1 MKKETSLFATL
12 ALAATLT
19 PFTFAQQQPDAA
31 PSSAPSATQ
40 PQEQT
45 PSSSP
50 SSDPSMQQ
58 PQQQPTSDPSIQQQ
72 PSSPSPDSA
81 SPSTASPS
89 TATAPDSSQMGTS
102 FTGKVVK
109 AGGKYVLKADGM
121 NYQLDDQ
128 DKAKQF
134 SGQQVKVNGD
144 LDKSTSTIHVTD
156 ISPTS

>member
-1 MKKETSLFATL
+1 MRKETSLFATL

-19 PFTFAQQQPDAA
+19 PFTFAQQPDQA
-31 PSSAPSATQ
+31 PSNSPSATQ

-50 SSDPSMQQ
+50 TSDPSM
-58 PQQQPTSDPSIQQQ
+58 QQQ

-89 TATAPDSSQMGTS
+89 TSTGPDSSQTVS
-102 FTGKVVK
+102 SYTGQVVK
-109 AGGKYVLKADGM
+109 AGGKYVLKANGM

-134 SGQQVKVNGD
+134 NGQTVKVNGD

-156 ISPTS
+156 ISPAS

>member
-1 MKKETSLFATL
+1 MRKETSLFATL

-19 PFTFAQQQPDAA
+19 PFTFAQQPDQA
-31 PSSAPSATQ
+31 PSSSPSATQ

-50 SSDPSMQQ
+50 TSDPSMQQ
-58 PQQQPTSDPSIQQQ
+58 PQSQPTSDPSMQQQ

-89 TATAPDSSQMGTS
+89 TSTGPDSSQTVS
-102 FTGKVVK
+102 SYTGQVVK
-109 AGGKYVLKADGM
+109 AGGKYVLKANGM

-134 SGQQVKVNGD
+134 NGQTVKVNGD

-156 ISPTS
+156 ISPAS

>member
-1 MKKETSLFATL
+1 MRKETSLFATL

-19 PFTFAQQQPDAA
+19 PFTFAQQPDQA
-31 PSSAPSATQ
+31 PSSSPSATQ

-50 SSDPSMQQ
+50 TSDPSM
-58 PQQQPTSDPSIQQQ
+58 QQQ

-89 TATAPDSSQMGTS
+89 TSTGPDSSQTVS
-102 FTGKVVK
+102 SYTGQVVK
-109 AGGKYVLKADGM
+109 AGGKYVLKANGM

-134 SGQQVKVNGD
+134 NGQTVKVNGD

-156 ISPTS
+156 ISPAS